1 MQLNMTFVMAGL
13 KEIGT
18 DEKLIEAIYPDPISL
33 TGSDRMLT
41 HMAHFIRTSTAELE
55 AKDSSMERKVQL
67 DSLTQIYNR
76 SQIEAELQEALLMTK
91 GNERRFAV
99 IMMDIDDFKSINDRF
114 GHDIGDIALK
124 SLAYILKES
133 VRTTDAAGRWGGD
146 EFFLLLQK
154 TDAQGAYI
162 VAERI
167 RKAIQTG
174 KTLPDGSRFTVI
186 IGITDAKPD
195 DTIMSIFKRAD
206 QALYAAKAIE
216 GKDSVVDR

>member
-18 DEKLIEAIYPDPISL
+18 DEKLIEDIYPDPISL

-41 HMAHFIRTSTAELE
+41 HMAHFIRTITAELE

-76 SQIEAELQEALLMTK
+76 SQIEAELQGALLMTK

-99 IMMDIDDFKSINDRF
+99 IMMDIDNFKGINDRF

-124 SLAYILKES
+124 SLAYILK
-133 VRTTDAAGRWGGD
+133 
-146 EFFLLLQK
+146 
-154 TDAQGAYI
+154 
-162 VAERI
+162 
-167 RKAIQTG
+167 
-174 KTLPDGSRFTVI
+174 
-186 IGITDAKPD
+186 
-195 DTIMSIFKRAD
+195 
-206 QALYAAKAIE
+206 
-216 GKDSVVDR
+216 